1 MHSLD
6 LQIESNQLK
15 SLELTEIE
23 KIILKTIK
31 QVQKDDYLTEEITK
45 FLKLVNLKKFEW
57 DYFILIP
64 S

>member
-57 DYFILIP
+57 DLDT
-64 S
+64 